1 MQSESRKWNSAK
13 NVIFGYLNQILS
25 LGLNFIGRTVFIQ
38 ILGREYLGINGLFS
52 DVLTMLSMADLGFG
66 IAMSYSFYKPIA
78 NQDKEK
84 IAALIHFYKRVYILI
99 ACATA
104 VIGVMLVPFLK
115 YIINM
120 DSDIPYLI
128 YYYLLFLANTIV
140 SYFFVYKT
148 SIINASQ
155 KNYLI
160 SKYQIIIRLVQT
172 IVQICV
178 LVVFRNYF
186 IYLFIPIIGTLAN
199 NLLASHKAEQ
209 LYPEIRSQNN
219 QLDSAQ
225 KKEITENMKSV
236 FLYKISSTFLTG
248 TDNMLISVIIG
259 TVWVGIYS
267 NYNLIL
273 KGINSVLAVLFNS
286 VTASVGN
293 LVVTENEEKR
303 YEVFQTMNVI
313 SLILA
318 AVITIV
324 ISAVIN
330 DLVFLWLGAEYV
342 LSNAI
347 RIAIVCN
354 FYLANILRP
363 IWSYREATGLYTKTK
378 YIMVIAAAFNLILSI
393 VGGYLYGIAG
403 IIFASVISRVSTYC
417 WYEPQL
423 LFHIYF
429 KKKTFAYYLAVLKN
443 MLITFG
449 VCILIDVLSRN
460 ACIDSWWK
468 LAVKLL
474 WTGALSLI
482 CVLGYYSRTSEFKI
496 IWNVYFYKKLKKKKH

>member
-25 LGLNFIGRTVFIQ
+25 LGLNFAGRTVFIQ

-78 NQDKEK
+78 EQDKKK

-120 DSDIPYLI
+120 DSDIPYLL
-128 YYYLLFLANTIV
+128 YYYLLFLTNTIV

-199 NLLASHKAEQ
+199 NLFTSHKAEQ

-273 KGINSVLAVLFNS
+273 NGINSVLAVLFNS

-293 LVVTENEEKR
+293 LVVTEKEGKR
-303 YEVFQTMNVI
+303 YEIFQTMNII

-363 IWSYREATGLYTKTK
+363 IWSYREATGLYTKT
-378 YIMVIAAAFNLILSI
+378 
-393 VGGYLYGIAG
+393 
-403 IIFASVISRVSTYC
+403 
-417 WYEPQL
+417 
-423 LFHIYF
+423 
-429 KKKTFAYYLAVLKN
+429 
-443 MLITFG
+443 
-449 VCILIDVLSRN
+449 
-460 ACIDSWWK
+460 
-468 LAVKLL
+468 
-474 WTGALSLI
+474 
-482 CVLGYYSRTSEFKI
+482 
-496 IWNVYFYKKLKKKKH
+496 